1 MAHWLTNRGKI
12 VADASDN
19 FHNDD
24 AQHFRH
30 AKVDC
35 LVLFNSH
42 LFCDFGVGAVATAME
57 TVQNPRTFRG
67 RGVAHEGIVGN
78 RRPHS
83 RNKQWVAPENG
94 SRNPTNHVDSELR
107 ERGGHRNGAG
117 RGSRG
122 TSRGI
127 RRFPN
132 VSLHVKHSPHMSNT
146 DNGASDTENLDTLVS
161 DSDMED
167 ADGPEEPELE
177 SQEEREKFYQELVK
191 AREVERKRAIAEGKM
206 DDPSVPKRLED
217 AITMVG
223 TCLDMCPR
231 FERYRRERENNLFEW
246 ETLPGTK
253 RVDHKRAVKMYER
266 AAGDKTLPSDLRPP
280 HILKASSATHLFWPF
295 CGFHQ
300 TFNFIRDRTRAVRN
314 DFTMQ
319 HQTGSLAIEC
329 HDRCAR
335 FHILA
340 LHFERKDP
348 GFSVAMEEQQLM
360 NTLQSLKEF
369 YEDQR
374 GRYQSPTELEM
385 RVYHRLIHIRDQR
398 ERPEDI
404 PASITEHP
412 VFKLTT
418 TFRLHVQKKSAPIRK
433 NSPLVVDQE
442 GMQIFAQLAGVL
454 REQGSVVMIYLV
466 ACILERLFGPD
477 MIEDIEGIRGD
488 LSIPEIIDGVQ
499 TPVEDIDVADENMET
514 DVAEQP
520 TETVTTSLTATGPI
534 FNEVK
539 PVQSNFLGT
548 LPNTSP
554 KAVTK
559 SVFSSISSSQSPF
572 GTSNVFGGASFG
584 ATSSTAV
591 PSQTTSAFTSVF
603 GGSKQTLAS
612 IPLTAV
618 PSHDVRLT
626 SGEEVQALDHD
637 YADTTPA
644 PVNNAPNPPTSMKS
658 LNPAP
663 AMDKALPP
671 DPTLHRSKFNP
682 AATTFVPTSSL
693 LFQSSPSTSTP
704 TVAPQ
709 TPTAAPAGASA
720 DSPLSH
726 PTEKQRRSSLISTR
740 RPSMNLP
747 KINTAIM
754 KTNDISPLPAQP
766 PPPPKIQPIS
776 LPSTPTTAPLQPSGS
791 SGYFRL
797 GFSSSRMGS
806 DILSPLPLLTGGLGP
821 VHNFSPFPSPAKTS
835 AERKSQS
842 EPSIGI
848 VNGKGKGKEV
858 ENGAPPTHEQ
868 MEAQAIVFEKKSI
881 IVKQSFERWKQ
892 RAISY
897 AAWLEACRQ
906 SDSYRRKVQLQRQV
920 HAEMAKKRRLSTGS
934 ALASDTTPK
943 KRIRGRVSAD
953 YRLPRTDDQ
962 LAQRLK
968 ENHEEHAHRWARG
981 SFLRILKSHIN
992 EKKEMMPSPWKI
1004 WLSTNPDSD
1013 ATAIWME
1020 RKFDVPDSGY
1030 WSSEN
1035 IFSIPTSTDSSAQ
1048 KGFPGVI
1055 IFECTP
1061 IQNVKDDIERKYHIL
1076 DDCARLRDIV
1086 KALPSRRHYIPSLL
1100 LIRWADAVEPASN
1113 SDLSEMVQKLVNDS
1127 IIGAARVFNVTSDAK
1142 NLDTQFTEALADLK
1156 LDTTGQLVEFLT
1168 IQSLFKRFG
1177 SMLDSFA
1184 SEWMENSIINGEFD
1198 WTIYGDV
1205 AKVAIQIVNDLTAF
1219 LSPLLGVELPDHLPP
1234 FNSSMVDYSDAA
1246 YESAHSWLSELPRSS
1261 FVQSIIQDLQSHQE
1275 IGQEFPAR
1283 LFLNYIMNTALY
1295 LNGTR
1300 TGSRTKYILLR
1311 ADLTSTLD
1319 KLKASIQSHQ
1329 TCLNHALNKR
1339 LRRSPKRRGISEE
1352 TEESISVSA
1361 KRRRLSGSANPS
1373 VLGDAETVP
1382 PSPLL
1387 NGRPSPS
1394 PSVST
1399 MSLEHGDQVT
1409 VAMLRSLTKELKRK
1423 YVVDD

>member
-1 MAHWLTNRGKI
+1 
-12 VADASDN
+12 
-19 FHNDD
+19 
-24 AQHFRH
+24 
-30 AKVDC
+30 
-35 LVLFNSH
+35 
-42 LFCDFGVGAVATAME
+42 ME
-57 TVQNPRTFRG
+57 TVQNPRTFKG
-67 RGVAHEGIVGN
+67 RGVAHEGMVGN

-94 SRNPTNHVDSELR
+94 SRNSTNHVDSELR

-146 DNGASDTENLDTLVS
+146 DNGTSDTENLDTLLVS
-161 DSDMED
+161 DSDMEG

-246 ETLPGTK
+246 ETIPGTK

-280 HILKASSATHLFWPF
+280 HILKKTLDYLFHDLLPRG
-295 CGFHQ
+295 GFHQ

-499 TPVEDIDVADENMET
+499 TPVEDIDVADESMET

-539 PVQSNFLGT
+539 PVQSNVFGT

-612 IPLTAV
+612 
-618 PSHDVRLT
+618 
-626 SGEEVQALDHD
+626 
-637 YADTTPA
+637 
-644 PVNNAPNPPTSMKS
+644 
-658 LNPAP
+658 
-663 AMDKALPP
+663 
-671 DPTLHRSKFNP
+671 FNP

-709 TPTAAPAGASA
+709 TPTAAPAGVSA

-821 VHNFSPFPSPAKTS
+821 VHNFSPFPSPAKPS
-835 AERKSQS
+835 AERKPQS

-858 ENGAPPTHEQ
+858 ENRAPPTHEQ

-968 ENHEEHAHRWARG
+968 EVHILPLKSVPLIHSPNHEEHAHRWARG

-1086 KALPSRRHYIPSLL
+1086 KTLPSRRHYIPSLL

-1300 TGSRTKYILLR
+1300 TGSRTKYILMR